1 MASMPL
7 AIFIVLAANP
17 PAAMSMEVDLALATD
32 EFRTYCGVCH
42 GSDGR
47 GGGPAAKALKDP
59 LPDLTKLAERAG
71 GHFPSEAVFQKIEGL
86 NMPAAH
92 GTSDMPVWGERFVEQ
107 ELGDRVLLQD
117 ARNAAEAAEK
127 RMNRLMKYLEA
138 IQE

>member
-1 MASMPL
+1 ML
-7 AIFIVLAANP
+7 AGP
-17 PAAMSMEVDLALATD
+17 PAALAAEVDLALATD

-47 GGGPAAKALKDP
+47 GGGPAAQDLQQR
-59 LPDLTKLAERAG
+59 LPDLTKIARRAG
-71 GHFPSEAVFQKIEGL
+71 GRFPADAVLQKIEGL